1 MQRAL
6 LGVNIIAMVLS
17 ILYLVGALGYPMGTA
32 EQPGPGRY
40 PLLVGILLIIASV
53 GNLVYNLLKPA
64 TGKLELP
71 VGKDLGRVLAVTGG
85 TGAYIILLPYA
96 GHLLASFVMVFVALQ
111 TMGLSSWPM
120 KVGFTIAMALGSY
133 YLFDVILMVPL
144 PRGILG

>member
-6 LGVNIIAMVLS
+6 LGVSVIAIILS
-17 ILYLVGALGYPMGTA
+17 TFYLVGAIGYPMGTA

-53 GNLVYNLLKPA
+53 GNLVNTLLKPV
-64 TGKLELP
+64 TGRLELP
-71 VGKDLGRVLAVTGG
+71 GGKDLARVVAVTAG
-85 TGAYIILLPYA
+85 TIAYVVLLPYA

-133 YLFDVILMVPL
+133 YLFDIILMVPL

>member
-1 MQRAL
+1 M
-6 LGVNIIAMVLS
+6 
-17 ILYLVGALGYPMGTA
+17 
-32 EQPGPGRY
+32 
-40 PLLVGILLIIASV
+40 
-53 GNLVYNLLKPA
+53 GNLVNTLLKPA
-64 TGKLELP
+64 TEKLDLP

-111 TMGLSSWPM
+111 AMGLSSWPM

-144 PRGILG
+144 PKGVLL